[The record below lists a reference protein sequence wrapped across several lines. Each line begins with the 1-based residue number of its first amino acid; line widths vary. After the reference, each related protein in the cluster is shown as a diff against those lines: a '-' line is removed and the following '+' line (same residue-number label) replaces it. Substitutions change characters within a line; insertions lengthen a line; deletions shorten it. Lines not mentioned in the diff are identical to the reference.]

1 MNNNPAVGD
10 TPPTSDPIVTGVPLP
25 GDSPTP
31 DGAST
36 RDDMPAP
43 DDAPMPDSVKY
54 ACADL
59 MFTDAVETLAR
70 RLGISTTES
79 RSRLIESGAYAAMY
93 DLETGLWREGPDYFI
108 GFYEGMP
115 GVRRKN

>member
-1 MNNNPAVGD
+1 MENNPAISD
-10 TPPTSDPIVTGVPLP
+10 TPTSNAPLP
-25 GDSPTP
+25 SNIPPIGDL
-31 DGAST
+31 
-36 RDDMPAP
+36 PAP

-59 MFTDAVETLAR
+59 MFTDAVETLAH

-108 GFYEGMP
+108 GFYESMP
-115 GVRRKN
+115 DVRQERQRRA